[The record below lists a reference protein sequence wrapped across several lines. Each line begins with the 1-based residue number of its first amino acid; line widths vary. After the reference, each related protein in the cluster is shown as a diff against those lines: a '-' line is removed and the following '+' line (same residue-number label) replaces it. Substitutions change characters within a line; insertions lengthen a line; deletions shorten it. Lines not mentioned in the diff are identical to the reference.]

1 MTKQEILSLE
11 NLKVAEE
18 IEGKFVHIHAQDGY
32 RLTCYKEGDDI
43 KQYYGSICIYF
54 PIKEE
59 YPDYYT
65 ITVAEHEKMVDMREK
80 AIELEM
86 EERTKKD

>member
-32 RLTCYKEGDDI
+32 RLTCHKEGDDI
-43 KQYYGSICIYF
+43 KQYIGSVCVYF

-59 YPDYYT
+59 YPDYHT